1 MAFAMARTML
11 DEIWE
16 ERVDRIE
23 HQLVHAVIDPMDV
36 RTTAPRTCQAS
47 VGANLQLERLCTYS

>member
-23 HQLVHAVIDPMDV
+23 HQLVHAVIDPNGRAYN
-36 RTTAPRTCQAS
+36 RTAHLPGQCRRKPTTREA
-47 VGANLQLERLCTYS
+47 LHL